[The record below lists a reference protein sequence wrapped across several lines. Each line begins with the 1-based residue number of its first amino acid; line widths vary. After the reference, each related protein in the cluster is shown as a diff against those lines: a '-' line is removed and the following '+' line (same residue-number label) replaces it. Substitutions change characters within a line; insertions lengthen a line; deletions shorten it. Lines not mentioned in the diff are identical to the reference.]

1 MVRNMTIAEKLG
13 YLKVPEGVLVD
24 LKKVD
29 EYRPDELVLMCTG
42 SQGEPMAAL
51 SRMANGDH
59 KIQLEPLRCPY
70 AQQSR
75 RVHQGVNDAVHAGF
89 VTWN

>member
-1 MVRNMTIAEKLG
+1 M
-13 YLKVPEGVLVD
+13 D

-29 EYRPDELVLMCTG
+29 DYRPDQIVMMCTG

-59 KIQLEPLRCPY
+59 KIQMSLAIPWCSHPR
-70 AQQSR
+70 
-75 RVHQGVNDAVHAGF
+75 
-89 VTWN
+89 